1 MAQIQWLGS
10 LEPRRTQMG
19 YLAEAL
25 GKTGAGYF
33 TGLEQKRKEQL
44 EMEEKEKE
52 RAITREEI
60 DLKRQQLR
68 RDYSKTSYETRTKI
82 YDTLI
87 KAAQTIPEDRQR
99 ELFSSDEWR
108 ELEKS
113 IGAPSLHD
121 TTFPPKEEEK
131 VPSWKQSQDVDSVRA
146 DLVRGRGSISD
157 FFGKP
162 EPTPITTMDEALDY
176 ISNKGLSPS
185 LFKEEL
191 KKYSTTEGGEMGVG
205 SKGKVVESRRTKDGR
220 MLDKYSDGSIYYRD
234 SGEKVR

>member
-1 MAQIQWLGS
+1 MAQLQQLGDIQQDSAG
-10 LEPRRTQMG
+10 G
-19 YLAEAL
+19 YLARAL
-25 GKTGAGYF
+25 GSGVSAGFQSYAE
-33 TGLEQKRKEQL
+33 TK
-44 EMEEKEKE
+44 EKEKE
-52 RAITREEI
+52 RAITKEEI
-60 DLKRQQLR
+60 DLKREQLK
-68 RDYSKTSYETRTKI
+68 RDYSKIDYDTRIKIYET
-82 YDTLI
+82 LV